1 MGVFSLDG
9 SGLRRAFRRG
19 RARLARG
26 RERARNLRGG
36 ARRRRRDIPVLR
48 LRETLPR
55 VPNERPRS
63 KRRRSRVKRSHRGVA
78 LRQRVDRQRVVRDG
92 RFEHGARGDRGDRGV
107 GVGVGVLLIGRR
119 RPLRRFPR
127 RSRRPLRYRTGPD
140 GGGSLRV
147 FQPST
152 QGVHLALELVHLPLQ
167 RFRPRGLGAD
177 GARAAE
183 SRYAVT
189 PKLLSLSNPALHVG
203 LELEVFLL
211 QRAQRAFVLA
221 VRRVELV
228 LQSPAPRLERGDLLD
243 VRLGRSHRPDER
255 GDRLRVFG

>member
-1 MGVFSLDG
+1 M
-9 SGLRRAFRRG
+9 
-19 RARLARG
+19 
-26 RERARNLRGG
+26 
-36 ARRRRRDIPVLR
+36 
-48 LRETLPR
+48 
-55 VPNERPRS
+55 
-63 KRRRSRVKRSHRGVA
+63 A
-78 LRQRVDRQRVVRDG
+78 LRQRVVRQRVVRDG
-92 RFEHGARGDRGDRGV
+92 RFEHGARGDRGDRGDR
-107 GVGVGVLLIGRR
+107 VGVLLIGRR

-183 SRYAVT
+183 SLRVT
-189 PKLLSLSNPALHVG
+189 PKLLSLSNPAFHVG
-203 LELEVFLL
+203 LKLEVFLL
-211 QRAQRAFVLA
+211 QGAQRAFVLA

-243 VRLGRSHRPDER
+243 VRLGRSHRSDER